1 MVKEAERFAEDD
13 RKKKEMV
20 EAVNQAE
27 NAIHDIESKMD
38 EFKDQL
44 PAEEV

>member
-1 MVKEAERFAEDD
+1 
-13 RKKKEMV
+13 MV
-20 EAVNQAE
+20 ETVNQAE